1 MTSRS
6 IRILAWAMVA
16 LLIAAGGSL
25 LSQEAQPVP
34 QAVPDK
40 ILGDWN
46 LEIVADS
53 QAYYVNITLQL
64 AEGVLTGTASEPSGT
79 FTDVPLSD
87 IAFDGATLK
96 FGFKSPTPPDGLE
109 RAISVELKI
118 VDDKSME
125 GTIIVPELD
134 VAATVKAAKQ

>member
-6 IRILAWAMVA
+6 MRISAWATVA
-16 LLIAAGGSL
+16 LLMAAGGSL

-34 QAVPDK
+34 QAAPDK
-40 ILGDWN
+40 ILGAWN
-46 LEIVADS
+46 LEVVADYQS
-53 QAYYVNITLQL
+53 YYVNITLQL
-64 AEGVLTGTASEPSGT
+64 TEGVLTGTASEPSGT

-109 RAISVELKI
+109 RAIWAELKI
-118 VDDKSME
+118 VDEKAME
-125 GTIIVPELD
+125 GTITVPDL
-134 VAATVKAAKQ
+134 AITATAKATKQ

>member
-6 IRILAWAMVA
+6 IRILAWATVA
-16 LLIAAGGSL
+16 LLIAVGGSL

-34 QAVPDK
+34 QAAPDK
-40 ILGDWN
+40 ILGAWN

-53 QAYYVNITLQL
+53 QPYYVNITLQL

-87 IAFDGATLK
+87 IAFDGATFK

-109 RAISVELKI
+109 RAVSVELKI

-125 GTIIVPELD
+125 GTLIVPELD